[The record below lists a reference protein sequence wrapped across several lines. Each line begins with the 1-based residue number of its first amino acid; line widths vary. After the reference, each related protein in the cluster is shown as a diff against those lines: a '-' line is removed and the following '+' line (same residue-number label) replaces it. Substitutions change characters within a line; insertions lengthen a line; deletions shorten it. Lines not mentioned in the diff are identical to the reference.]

1 MTMILAMTD
10 TVVSVSTPQVDFSAA
25 IDCEDV
31 QEFLDVADE
40 HVKTNGLSRRD
51 AQDWIVHTLDALGER
66 SELEETILVGT
77 LLWLACRGDRG
88 AVAEMMAKKGGQ
100 TLAYE
105 IAKRGDFQLVMWPSI
120 ALGKT
125 EQLKH

>member
-1 MTMILAMTD
+1 MTD
-10 TVVSVSTPQVDFSAA
+10 TVVSVSTPQGAEFSAA

-40 HVKTNGLSRRD
+40 HVTTNDLSRRD
-51 AQDWIVHTLDALGER
+51 AQDWIIYTLDASDER

-77 LLWLACRGDRG
+77 LLWLACRGDGG

-105 IAKRGDFQLVMWPSI
+105 ITERGPGLLNFQLVMCPSI
-120 ALGKT
+120 ALGET